1 MMRRATDT
9 EETSEHVSPVS
20 PVSPSN
26 TTSTGPSRRY
36 WPTVHDHGNSVRSGP
51 HLISVIKKDTNGERP
66 AVGGLRPWAEPGI
79 G

>member
-20 PVSPSN
+20 PSN
-26 TTSTGPSRRY
+26 TTSTGPGRRY
-36 WPTVHDHGNSVRSGP
+36 WPAV
-51 HLISVIKKDTNGERP
+51 KKDTNGARP

>member
-20 PVSPSN
+20 PNN
-26 TTSTGPSRRY
+26 TTSTGPGRRY
-36 WPTVHDHGNSVRSGP
+36 WPAALDHGNSVRSGT
-51 HLISVIKKDTNGERP
+51 HLISVIKKDTNGARP